1 MGTRIGILQIQVT
14 LSLCIK
20 YNNGPSGRLGQCAM
34 VALLT
39 TCAGQRQPS
48 PHKKSLLL
56 GVTIPLKSYPVLG
69 GGRGGTEK
77 NSLAMLPHFVLDT
90 KSGKQCHYKDPF
102 WLESHFMLV
111 VPRFLT
117 LLAYFTAL
125 AIKQRQFSSCHE
137 CPTLTWV
144 YIGKRKFYT
153 WTEVC
158 LLMFG
163 S

>member
-1 MGTRIGILQIQVT
+1 MGQVDVWVSVQW
-14 LSLCIK
+14 LRCW
-20 YNNGPSGRLGQCAM
+20 
-34 VALLT
+34 LL
-39 TCAGQRQPS
+39 AQD
-48 PHKKSLLL
+48 KDSLLHTRRAYCL
-56 GVTIPLKSYPVLG
+56 ALPYLSNLTQFWEVAGAELK
-69 GGRGGTEK
+69 K
-77 NSLAMLPHFVLDT
+77 NYLAMLPHFVLDT

-102 WLESHFMLV
+102 WLESLFMLV

-137 CPTLTWV
+137 CPALIWV